1 LCNVSSINALT
12 KGKLH
17 IFVYAM
23 ATYLTSNQRVFV
35 IKSLVFFSLVR
46 WYNLLLIAAAQYLT
60 AIKILNPD
68 YTMLQILSM
77 PQLHWIVFSTALIIA
92 GGYLIN
98 AFYDYEKDLANH
110 GEDVIINK
118 IISKRFAI
126 NAYLFCNSFA
136 LLIGV
141 VLNIKLAL
149 FYSLLIFLLWFYSH
163 KLKKMPLL
171 GNFCASFLAV
181 SAFLSICIFYWNINK
196 LIVMYATYI
205 GLIALIREV
214 LKDLVAIKGDML
226 FGYKTFPVLFGIK
239 KTKLLLVPLMLLC
252 VPIGYFLFSY
262 LYPSYSAFY
271 FSVSFTGI
279 FVWMFY
285 LIFSTDEM
293 NFRKLDNFYKLMIV
307 LGVLNIMF
315 V

>member
-1 LCNVSSINALT
+1 
-12 KGKLH
+12 
-17 IFVYAM
+17 M

-68 YTMLQILSM
+68 YSFWQIISM
-77 PQLHWIVFSTALIIA
+77 PQLHWIVFSTALITA

-110 GEDVIINK
+110 SEEVILNK

-126 NAYLFCNSFA
+126 NAYMFCNSFA

-141 VLNIKLAL
+141 VLNIKLGL
-149 FYSLLIFLLWFYSH
+149 FYALLMFLLWFYSH
-163 KLKKMPLL
+163 KLKKLPLL

-181 SAFLSICIFYWNINK
+181 SAFLSICIFYWDINK

-214 LKDLVAIKGDML
+214 IKDLVAIKGDML

-252 VPIGYFLFSY
+252 IPIGYFLFTY
-262 LYPSYSAFY
+262 FYPSYAAIY

-285 LIFSTDEM
+285 LIFSTDEK
-293 NFRKLDNFYKLMIV
+293 NFRQMDNFYKLLIV
-307 LGVLNIMF
+307 MGVLNI
-315 V
+315 VLV